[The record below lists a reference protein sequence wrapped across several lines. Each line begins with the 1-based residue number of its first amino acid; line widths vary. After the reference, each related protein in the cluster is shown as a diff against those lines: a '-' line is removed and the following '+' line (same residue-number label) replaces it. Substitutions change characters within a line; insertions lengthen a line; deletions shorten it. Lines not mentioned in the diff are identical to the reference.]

1 MQELNEIGKKLKGS
15 VLVIGFDDDSKIVK
29 DLKNNKNLNIVYTL
43 TNNTKGKNKKTKKK
57 KKKLNGERNI
67 DIKKLKKEFKKQTF
81 DYIICAFDT
90 VTPFF
95 RSFIKN
101 SILLAKEKIYL
112 YVEGTDYDHEQI
124 FYRYER
130 YGAKV
135 FKSGVKEE
143 YLFEIKVNNVKVP
156 FYKSFRYWFKDIG
169 YDFVEFIGNILI
181 G

>member
-15 VLVIGFDDDSKIVK
+15 VLVIGFGDDSKLVK

-43 TNNTKGKNKKTKKK
+43 TSNAKGKNKKTKKK

-81 DYIICAFDT
+81 DYIICDFDIIN
-90 VTPFF
+90 PFF

-101 SILLAKEKIYL
+101 SILLAKEKVYL
-112 YVEGTDYDHEQI
+112 YVEGIDYDHEQI

-156 FYKSFRYWFKDIG
+156 FYKSFGYWFKDLG
-169 YDFVEFIGNILI
+169 YDFIEFIGNVLI

>member
-1 MQELNEIGKKLKGS
+1 MQELNAIGRNLKGS
-15 VLVIGFDDDSKIVK
+15 VLVIGFDDDSKFVK
-29 DLKNNKNLNIVYTL
+29 DLKSNKNLNIVYTL
-43 TNNTKGKNKKTKKK
+43 TSNIKGKNKKTKKK

-67 DIKKLKKEFKKQTF
+67 DIKKLKKEFRKQTF
-81 DYIICAFDT
+81 DYIICDFDT
-90 VTPFF
+90 ISPFF

-101 SILLAKEKIYL
+101 SILLAKEKVYL
-112 YVEGTDYDHEQI
+112 YIEGTDYDHDQI

-156 FYKSFRYWFKDIG
+156 FYKSFGYWFKDIG

>member
-1 MQELNEIGKKLKGS
+1 MQELNEIGKNLKGS
-15 VLVIGFDDDSKIVK
+15 VLVIGFNDKSKLVK
-29 DLKNNKNLNIVYTL
+29 DLKNNKHLNIVYTL
-43 TNNTKGKNKKTKKK
+43 TNDIKGKNKKNKKK

-67 DIKKLKKEFKKQTF
+67 DIKKLRKEFKKQTF
-81 DYIICAFDT
+81 DYIICEFDII
-90 VTPFF
+90 TPFF

-101 SILLAKEKIYL
+101 SILVAKEKVYL
-112 YVEGTDYDHEQI
+112 YVEGMDYDHEQI

-135 FKSGVKEE
+135 FKTGVKEE

-156 FYKSFRYWFKDIG
+156 VSKSFRYWFKDLG

>member
-1 MQELNEIGKKLKGS
+1 MQELNAIGRNLKGS
-15 VLVIGFDDDSKIVK
+15 VLVIGFDDDSKFVK
-29 DLKNNKNLNIVYTL
+29 DLKSNKNLNIVYTL
-43 TNNTKGKNKKTKKK
+43 TSNIKGKNKKTKKK

-67 DIKKLKKEFKKQTF
+67 DIKKLKKEFRKQTF
-81 DYIICAFDT
+81 DYIICDFDT
-90 VTPFF
+90 ISPFF

-101 SILLAKEKIYL
+101 SILLAKEKVYL
-112 YVEGTDYDHEQI
+112 YIEGTDYDHDQI

-156 FYKSFRYWFKDIG
+156 FYKSFGYWFKDIG
-169 YDFVEFIGNILI
+169 YDFVEFIGNVLI

>member
-1 MQELNEIGKKLKGS
+1 MQELNAIGRNLKGS
-15 VLVIGFDDDSKIVK
+15 VLVIGFDDDSKFVK
-29 DLKNNKNLNIVYTL
+29 DLKSNKNLNIVYTL
-43 TNNTKGKNKKTKKK
+43 TSNIKGKNKKTKKK

-67 DIKKLKKEFKKQTF
+67 DIKKLKKEFRKQTF
-81 DYIICAFDT
+81 DYIICDFDT
-90 VTPFF
+90 ITPFF

-101 SILLAKEKIYL
+101 SILLAKEKVYL
-112 YVEGTDYDHEQI
+112 YVEGTDYDHDQI

-156 FYKSFRYWFKDIG
+156 FYKSFGYWFKDIG